1 MHQPTALKG
10 DSEVGE
16 GPHETACIRMQSRLH
31 GEVLVGFLVFR
42 VFLFPDVVACAGAHD
57 RITGAVTSA
66 VTEDVPVSRVTAS
79 YSPSSGPPRGS
90 AAARRTQR
98 RASPPYP

>member
-1 MHQPTALKG
+1 MRTDYLNG
-10 DSEVGE
+10 LDEVGE

-42 VFLFPDVVACAGAHD
+42 VFLFPDVVACAGAHY

-66 VTEDVPVSRVTAS
+66 VTEDVPVTSLL
-79 YSPSSGPPRGS
+79 
-90 AAARRTQR
+90 ARYRQTLLAQ
-98 RASPPYP
+98 